1 MRSENIDI
9 QSDTPPV
16 PHVGFDTDLLD
27 TRTFCASLMA
37 NGLKVTDVI
46 RIPEINA
53 NHILEIVS
61 LPQNVVIEVAG
72 AAIPS
77 ESDF

>member
-1 MRSENIDI
+1 
-9 QSDTPPV
+9 
-16 PHVGFDTDLLD
+16 
-27 TRTFCASLMA
+27 MA

-72 AAIPS
+72 ASPS
-77 ESDF
+77 NQIFEVVTNYNPVPLYGVRLSASDLSPQ